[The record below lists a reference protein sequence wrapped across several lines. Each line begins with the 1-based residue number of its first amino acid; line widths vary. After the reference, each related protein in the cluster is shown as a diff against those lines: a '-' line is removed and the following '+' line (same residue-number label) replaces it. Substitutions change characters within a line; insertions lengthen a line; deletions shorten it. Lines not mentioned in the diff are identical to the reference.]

1 MMRSIVIAAIAGFA
15 GLVLLLA
22 AAQHRNYVGIGIGSA
37 VMVAALVAVLVAA
50 PGYRRRRSASRE
62 SGTSAQESPPARVV
76 LTVIV
81 PSVFA
86 AIGLVGGILYLP
98 TAIHLAL
105 TSSWAVESLF
115 GLLVIAGAIS
125 LILLPRTRR

>member
-1 MMRSIVIAAIAGFA
+1 MRAIVIAAIAGFA
-15 GLVLLLA
+15 GLVLFLA
-22 AAQHRNYVGIGIGSA
+22 AAQYRNYVGMGIGA
-37 VMVAALVAVLVAA
+37 ALMVAALVVVLVAA
-50 PGYRRRRSASRE
+50 PGYRRLRSASRGGA
-62 SGTSAQESPPARVV
+62 STPESPPARVV

-98 TAIHLAL
+98 TAIHFAL
-105 TSSWAVESLF
+105 TSSWLVESLF
-115 GLLVIAGAIS
+115 GLLVIAGVIS